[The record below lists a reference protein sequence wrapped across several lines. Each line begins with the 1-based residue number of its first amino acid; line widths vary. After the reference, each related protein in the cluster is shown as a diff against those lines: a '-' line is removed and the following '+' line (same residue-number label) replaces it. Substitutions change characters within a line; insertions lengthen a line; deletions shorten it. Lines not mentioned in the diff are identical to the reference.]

1 MNNDDILKCGVDGSA
16 SVPLGP
22 LCGKCGDTTLIVDFI
37 LDGNRFSM
45 QSCAGCDRRTWRRA
59 GDDVGLDGV
68 LADLSSA
75 TTRFRRDL
83 ATR

>member
-1 MNNDDILKCGVDGSA
+1 MNNDDVMKCRADGSA
-16 SVPLGP
+16 AVPLGHR
-22 LCGKCGDTTLIVDFI
+22 CGKCGDSTLTIDFI

-45 QSCAGCDRRTWRRA
+45 ESCGGCDRRTWHRA

-83 ATR
+83 ATH